1 MSKQFDSA
9 ANDDSFEAR
18 KQPETVDQR
27 RVIAGDNGHGQYSP
41 GAPRWA
47 EWNPQLHQEGA
58 PTVPRGGLIV
68 QKFGGSSVADAA
80 GIRRAAQR
88 IARARAAGYQVV
100 AVVSAMGGTT
110 DQLCDLAAGVSRQP
124 HPGTLDALLSL
135 GELVS
140 SSLLAMAV
148 IDAGHPARAFTGSQ
162 AGLITDSVHGRA
174 RIIDIR
180 PWRLRNC
187 LDHGAIPIVAGFQ
200 GRTQRG
206 RRVTTLGRGG
216 SDLTAVALAAALGA
230 GVCEIY
236 TDVDGVYTADPRIVP
251 TARKIEALSSEEMLE
266 FAACG
271 SRVMHLRSVEFARR
285 FGLPIH
291 VRSSFTEGVGTLILP
306 GLDRRP
312 FSRPAPE
319 RAVITEVACVE
330 AISEIV
336 VRGLPDDPDQTSL
349 LFHSLWQSGISVQSI
364 VQNTRRPG
372 SRGDVA
378 FSLPADQLTRAL
390 AVLQAQQKSL
400 DFHDLMHRTQA
411 GKVELTG
418 LGMRSSPEV
427 LATFF
432 STLSKA
438 GIDLDLI
445 EISETSIAATTGAD
459 QLRDAVHAL
468 GSAFDL
474 TPRVG
479 EQQNR
484 AVNSHAAVGS
494 GRGTSRILDDHHDP
508 DPASAGHRLEPMRRS
523 S

>member
-1 MSKQFDSA
+1 MSKQFDSSA
-9 ANDDSFEAR
+9 PDDFFEAQR
-18 KQPETVDQR
+18 PGQPVDHGSST
-27 RVIAGDNGHGQYSP
+27 AGNGAHGRY
-41 GAPRWA
+41 AAMARWA
-47 EWNPQLHQEGA
+47 EWSNQVQGDGRSLPGGA
-58 PTVPRGGLIV
+58 LIV

-88 IARARAAGYQVV
+88 IAKTRESGYQVV

-110 DQLCDLAAGVSRQP
+110 DQLCDLAAGVSRRP
-124 HPGTLDALLSL
+124 HPGTMDALLSM

-140 SSLLAMAV
+140 ASLLAMAL
-148 IDAGHPARAFTGSQ
+148 IDGGHSARAFTGSQ

-180 PWRLRNC
+180 PWRIRHC
-187 LDHGAIPIVAGFQ
+187 LDHDAIPIVAGFQ

-230 GVCEIY
+230 GICEIY

-251 TARKIEALSSEEMLE
+251 TARKIAALSSEEMLE

-271 SRVMHLRSVEFARR
+271 SKVMHLRSVEYARR

-291 VRSSFTEGVGTLILP
+291 VRSSFTDGVGTLILP

-319 RAVITEVACVE
+319 QAVITEVTGVE

-336 VRGLPDDPDQTSL
+336 VTGLPYDPDQTSR

-364 VQNTRRPG
+364 VQDTRRPG
-372 SRGDVA
+372 CRTDVA
-378 FSLPADQLTRAL
+378 FSLPADQFTRAL

-400 DFHDLMHRTQA
+400 DFRDLLHRTQA

-427 LATFF
+427 FAAFF

-438 GIDLDLI
+438 RIDLDLI
-445 EISETSIAATTGAD
+445 EISETCLAATIGAD
-459 QLRDAVHAL
+459 QLRDAVQAL
-468 GSAFDL
+468 GSAFAL
-474 TPRVG
+474 TPSIR
-479 EQQNR
+479 EQQNPAVKSR
-484 AVNSHAAVGS
+484 AATGS
-494 GRGTSRILDDHHDP
+494 GRGTRRMPDDAHDP
-508 DPASAGHRLEPMRRS
+508 DPASAGHRLEPMRHS

>member
-1 MSKQFDSA
+1 MNEQFDSA
-9 ANDDSFEAR
+9 ANDDFFEAE
-18 KQPETVDQR
+18 KQAET
-27 RVIAGDNGHGQYSP
+27 AGQDVFTAGHGARGRY
-41 GAPRWA
+41 AAKARWS
-47 EWNPQLHQEGA
+47 EWNHPLPDAGRSLPGEA
-58 PTVPRGGLIV
+58 LIV

-88 IARARAAGYQVV
+88 IAKTREAGYQVV

-124 HPGTLDALLSL
+124 HPGTFDALLSM
-135 GELVS
+135 GELIS
-140 SSLLAMAV
+140 ASLLAMAL
-148 IDAGHPARAFTGSQ
+148 IDSGHSARAFTGSQ

-180 PWRLRNC
+180 PWRIRNC
-187 LDHGAIPIVAGFQ
+187 LDHDAIPIVAGFQ

-230 GVCEIY
+230 GICEIY

-251 TARKIEALSSEEMLE
+251 TARKIAALSSEEMLE

-271 SRVMHLRSVEFARR
+271 SKVMHLRSVEYARR

-291 VRSSFTEGVGTLILP
+291 VRSSFTDGVGTLILP

-312 FSRPAPE
+312 FSRPAAE
-319 RAVITEVACVE
+319 QAVITEVTGVE

-336 VRGLPDDPDQTSL
+336 VRGLPGDPDQTSL
-349 LFHSLWQSGISVQSI
+349 LFHSLWQAGINVQSI
-364 VQNTRRPG
+364 VQDTRGPG
-372 SRGDVA
+372 SRTDAA
-378 FSLPADQLTRAL
+378 FSLPSDQLTRAL
-390 AVLQAQQKSL
+390 AALQAQQKTL
-400 DFHDLMHRTQA
+400 DFRDLLHRTQA

-427 LATFF
+427 LAAFF

-438 GIDLDLI
+438 RVNIDLI
-445 EISETSIAATTGAD
+445 EISETSLAATTGAD
-459 QLRDAVHAL
+459 QLRYAVQAL
-468 GSAFDL
+468 GSAFGL
-474 TPRVG
+474 TPSIR

-484 AVNSHAAVGS
+484 AVESRAATGS
-494 GRGTSRILDDHHDP
+494 GRGTRRMLDDGRYS
-508 DPASAGHRLEPMRRS
+508 DPAPAGHRLEPMRRS